1 MENNTETQFPKTLEP
16 SIVLPLDSQETEKL
30 LTKTEDKDDKAMKAS
45 KSFSGAMEMEQ
56 NGHSLPYKSVSEG
69 HLEATPRSPS
79 RVSSRRASSIATTSN
94 AQDQEMPKDYLI
106 LAILTCFCPVW
117 PLNIVPLIFSIMS
130 RGSVQQ
136 GDLDGARRLGR
147 LARLLSIVCIV
158 LGILIIVIYVSV
170 NFTGGTDINLFLA
183 GEWKPRDSRAP
194 RAEPKA
200 QLAS

>member
-1 MENNTETQFPKTLEP
+1 RESP
-16 SIVLPLDSQETEKL
+16 SLPELQSFSCLPETEKL
-30 LTKTEDKDDKAMKAS
+30 LTKTEDKDDKAVKAS
-45 KSFSGAMEMEQ
+45 KSFSGAMEMEP

-69 HLEATPRSPS
+69 HLEATPHSPS

-147 LARLLSIVCIV
+147 LARMLSIVCIV

-170 NFTGGTDINLFLA
+170 NFTG
-183 GEWKPRDSRAP
+183 KP
-194 RAEPKA
+194 PKGWWT
-200 QLAS
+200 SSI